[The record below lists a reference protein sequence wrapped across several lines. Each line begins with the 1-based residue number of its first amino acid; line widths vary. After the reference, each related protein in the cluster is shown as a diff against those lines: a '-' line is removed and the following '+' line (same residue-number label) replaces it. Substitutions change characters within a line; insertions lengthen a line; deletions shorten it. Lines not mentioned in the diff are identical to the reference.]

1 MKWYEIAT
9 MLSITYII
17 YVIGSQYLST
27 NYKFDPLTI
36 MVNTLVIGG
45 LLCIIF
51 FPKKIHRFD
60 IDNKSFI
67 LLILGITV
75 VFSDFFLQ
83 LGVNNKLNLGMIEG
97 LAISIYLPIITIIL
111 YMFFNNSINL
121 YNFLGII
128 LISIG
133 AFFILSY

>member
-97 LAISIYLPIITIIL
+97 LALSIYLPIITIIL

>member
-45 LLCIIF
+45 LLCIFF
-51 FPKKIHRFD
+51 FPNKIHRFD
-60 IDNKSFI
+60 IDDKSFI

-133 AFFILSY
+133 SFFILSY

>member
-75 VFSDFFLQ
+75 VVSDFFLQ
-83 LGVNNKLNLGMIEG
+83 
-97 LAISIYLPIITIIL
+97 
-111 YMFFNNSINL
+111 
-121 YNFLGII
+121 
-128 LISIG
+128 
-133 AFFILSY
+133 